1 MIRMVLSL
9 LRESP
14 GPLSTKQI
22 TLHVMAARGIDTSDK
37 QAFELF
43 RQRTGSLLRH
53 HREKGLIRS
62 FAGDD
67 GQFMLWEIAPNDE

>member
-1 MIRMVLSL
+1 MVLGL
-9 LRESP
+9 LRESK

-22 TLHVMAARGIDTSDK
+22 TLHVMAARRIDTSDK

-43 RQRTGSLLRH
+43 RQRTGARLRH
-53 HREKGLIRS
+53 HRAKGLIRS

-67 GQFMLWEIAPNDE
+67 GQFMLWDAKG